1 MRTLSTVNA
10 GPRACWA
17 VSTSEGTADRS
28 VPAGHVVG
36 VRMLWAPALCRI
48 EAVTLVVYRSEMGK
62 GRWWNLGS
70 GAEAGSQEASPAVAR
85 MQPLDPERGQT

>member
-1 MRTLSTVNA
+1 MQALVPV
-10 GPRACWA
+10 GQFPPQRAPLTGA
-17 VSTSEGTADRS
+17 F
-28 VPAGHVVG
+28 PAGHVVG

-70 GAEAGSQEASPAVAR
+70 GAEAGSQEASPAAAQ